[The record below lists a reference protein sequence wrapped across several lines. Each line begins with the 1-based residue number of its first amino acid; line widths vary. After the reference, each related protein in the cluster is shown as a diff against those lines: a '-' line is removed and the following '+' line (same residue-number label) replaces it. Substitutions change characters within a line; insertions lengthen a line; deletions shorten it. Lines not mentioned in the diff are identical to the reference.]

1 MCTEAALDGSQKDAI
16 HRHIDAEF
24 AFLAMEWFV
33 LVHSHIFV
41 TFRDPGKHFMAS
53 LWQWK
58 RVVLNGRSDYAA
70 NKVVYLLLVRIG
82 IQRNNSKDAK
92 TFLL

>member
-1 MCTEAALDGSQKDAI
+1 MCIEAALDGSQKDAI
-16 HRHIDAEF
+16 HRHVVAEF

-41 TFRDPGKHFMAS
+41 TFRDQGKHFMSS

-58 RVVLNGRSDYAA
+58 RVVLNSKSDHAA

-92 TFLL
+92 TFLF